1 MIASNEAWC
10 RAATLEER
18 LAALRAAGPASLPS
32 FDGARADR
40 LLNRWRTEPAFGAEG
55 TFAARLAAEGI
66 GEDELRRLLGEPA
79 AAHSTRVAAPPAWID
94 ALIDAQQGASPASH
108 CPLPDDVRDLK
119 MAPFLEL
126 MVPLIDRA
134 RTALR
139 DDLAA
144 LRQPDAG
151 ALFDPGML
159 EAALFAPI
167 PRRILAQLSRTLAL
181 ELHVAGLRGLL
192 AGDTPEER
200 YQSFT
205 DRIARPDVAA
215 ELLAEYPVLAR
226 DIVETLERWRVV
238 GEEFARHLTEDWAD
252 IAATFPGAGG
262 AGPLVDI
269 RGEAGDG
276 HRGGRAVLIAAF
288 ASGFRI
294 VYKPRSLAVDVHF
307 GHLLAWCNERG
318 ATPPFQPLTVLD
330 RGDHGWVEYVE
341 PAPCA
346 SDDEARRFYVR
357 LGGYLAL
364 LTALEAT
371 DFHHENLL
379 AAGEHPMLLDLE
391 ALFHP
396 AHPAAWAETSSEG
409 QRLAAETL
417 DSSVLRVGLLPHRL
431 YGEDDSSGIDLSGI
445 GVAGQQVTP
454 FPVARWSGA
463 GTSDMRLTRERVTFS
478 GAHNRPIL
486 DGTPTDPIAY
496 AGQIAAG
503 FERVYRLLW
512 ENRNLLLAAD
522 GPLAPFLDA
531 PTRVVLRHTRTYHRL
546 REESFHPDVLRD
558 ALDRDRLLDR
568 LWAPLE
574 SAPAFARVVAHEQR
588 DLRNGDIPFFTSRP
602 GSRDL
607 WPSSGE
613 PIQDFFPESGWER
626 VRRRIERFSEADL
639 RQQAWFVR
647 ASLTTLSPVGR
658 LVYPPYDNGAGAE
671 VATPERLIAAAAEIG
686 DRLARRAIRGS
697 HDAAWIGLTQVGESS
712 FRLAPLG
719 LDLYDGLPGVALFL
733 GQLGAVT
740 GDRRYEELA
749 RAAIATVRSLLPQ
762 SGGTIRSIGALSGWG
777 GLLYAY
783 AHLAQLLDDPN
794 LLAEAEDIVDGLAGP
809 IADDEDFDLASGAA
823 GCIGGLLALH
833 AVAPRDATLAAA
845 ASAGERLLATALPQD
860 TGFAWPSV
868 LPGTQPFTGFSHGVA
883 GIAWSLLNL
892 SAATGDGRF
901 RDAAT
906 AGIAY
911 ERSLFDPIE
920 GNWPDLRNNTTE
932 HRRRGP
938 EQAVFQTSW
947 CHGAPGIGLARLA
960 TLPILDT
967 PATREEIAVA
977 VQTTIAHR
985 FAGSHCLCHGAL
997 GNLELVLH
1005 AATTLGEPPARKELA
1020 RWSAIVL
1027 DSVAS
1032 EGPRCANRLAVESP
1046 GLMTGLAGI
1055 GHGLLRLAAP
1065 SAIPSVLTLAPPAGG
1080 ESARGRMATEGAIR

>member
-1 MIASNEAWC
+1 MIAPNEDWC
-10 RAATLEER
+10 RATTLRER
-18 LAALRAAGPASLPS
+18 LAALRAADPASLPPI
-32 FDGARADR
+32 DDARADR
-40 LLNRWRTEPAFGAEG
+40 LLNRWRAEPAFGSDG
-55 TFAARLAAEGI
+55 SFAARLAAEGI
-66 GEDELRRLLGEPA
+66 GEDELRRILGEPA
-79 AAHSTRVAAPPAWID
+79 AAHAARVDTTPAWAAPFAD
-94 ALIDAQQGASPASH
+94 ARPGASAASRR
-108 CPLPDDVRDLK
+108 PLPDDVRELK
-119 MAPFLEL
+119 MAPFLDL
-126 MVPLIDRA
+126 VAPLIDHARA
-134 RTALR
+134 ELAS
-139 DDLAA
+139 DLAA
-144 LRQPDAG
+144 LHQPG
-151 ALFDPGML
+151 TEPLFDPGTL
-159 EAALFAPI
+159 EAALFASI
-167 PRRILAQLSRTLAL
+167 PRRLLAHLGRTLAL

-192 AGDTPEER
+192 VGETPEER
-200 YQSFT
+200 YRSFV
-205 DRIARPDVAA
+205 DRLALPEVAA

-226 DIVETLERWRVV
+226 DVVETLERWLEVSV
-238 GEEFARHLTEDWAD
+238 EFARHLTEDWAG
-252 IAATFPGAGG
+252 IAATFPAAAD
-262 AGPLVDI
+262 AGPLVGI

-276 HRGGRAVLIAAF
+276 HRGGRAVLIAVF
-288 ASGFRI
+288 ASGFRL

-307 GHLLAWCNERG
+307 GRLLEWCNARG
-318 ATPPFQPLTVLD
+318 ATPPFRGLAVLD
-330 RGDHGWVEYVE
+330 RDDHGWVEFVE

-346 SDDEARRFYVR
+346 SDDEARRFYAR

-396 AHPAAWAETSSEG
+396 AHPAAWADASSEG

-454 FPVARWSGA
+454 FPVARWSDA

-478 GAHNRPIL
+478 GAHNRPTL
-486 DGTPTDPIAY
+486 DGSPTDPIGY
-496 AGQIAAG
+496 ADQIAAG
-503 FERVYRLLW
+503 FERTYRLLW
-512 ENRNLLLAAD
+512 KSRDRLLAGD

-546 REESFHPDVLRD
+546 REEGYHPDVLRD

-568 LWAPLE
+568 LWAAVDT
-574 SAPAFARVVAHEQR
+574 APAFAAVVGHEQR
-588 DLRNGDIPFFTSRP
+588 DLRNGDIPFFTTRT

-613 PIQDFFPESGWER
+613 PIRDFFPESGLDR
-626 VRRRIERFSEADL
+626 VRRRIEKFSESDL
-639 RQQAWFVR
+639 RQQGWFVR

-658 LVYPPYDNGAGAE
+658 LVYPPYEDATGDE
-671 VATPERLIAAAAEIG
+671 PATPERLLAAAAEIG
-686 DRLARRAIRGS
+686 DRLAKRAIRGA

-740 GDRRYEELA
+740 GDRRYRDLA
-749 RAAIATVRSLLPQ
+749 RAASRTVRSLLPE
-762 SGGTIRSIGALSGWG
+762 SGGAIRSVGALSGWG

-783 AHLAQLLDDPN
+783 AHLAHLLDDRD
-794 LLAEAEDIVDGLAGP
+794 LLAEAEEIAAGLAGP
-809 IADDEDFDLASGAA
+809 IAEDGDFDLASGAA

-833 AVAPRDATLAAA
+833 AAAPRDATLAAA
-845 ASAGERLLATALPQD
+845 VSAGERLLATALPQD
-860 TGFAWPSV
+860 TGVAWPSV

-883 GIAWSLLNL
+883 GIAWALLNL
-892 SAATGDGRF
+892 SAATGDSRF
-901 RDAAT
+901 RDAAV

-911 ERSLFDPIE
+911 ERSLFDPVE

-932 HRRRGP
+932 HRRRGS
-938 EQAVFQTSW
+938 ESRVFQTSW

-967 PATREEIAVA
+967 PATREEIGVA
-977 VQTTIAHR
+977 IETTVAHR

-997 GNLELVLH
+997 GNLELVLQ
-1005 AATTLGEPPARKELA
+1005 AATTLGAPRAQDELA
-1020 RWSAIVL
+1020 RWSAIIL
-1027 DSVAS
+1027 ASVVHD
-1032 EGPRCANRLAVESP
+1032 GPRCANRLAVESP

-1065 SAIPSVLTLAPPAGG
+1065 ATVPSVLILAPPTGGGLATGLMTAG
-1080 ESARGRMATEGAIR
+1080 EANR